1 MSAESPATR
10 SQGGF
15 PYAPI
20 FLNVR
25 DVSRSVAFYEKVFAV
40 KPQKQVTD
48 YAEFDLKSPIA
59 ELLAGVFKRGGQY
72 RGSLGI
78 EVETI
83 EEIAEWK
90 APR

>member
-25 DVSRSVAFYEKVFAV
+25 DVSRSVAFYEKVF
-40 KPQKQVTD
+40 
-48 YAEFDLKSPIA
+48 E
-59 ELLAGVFKRGGQY
+59 EGGC
-72 RGSLGI
+72 S
-78 EVETI
+78 
-83 EEIAEWK
+83 
-90 APR
+90 